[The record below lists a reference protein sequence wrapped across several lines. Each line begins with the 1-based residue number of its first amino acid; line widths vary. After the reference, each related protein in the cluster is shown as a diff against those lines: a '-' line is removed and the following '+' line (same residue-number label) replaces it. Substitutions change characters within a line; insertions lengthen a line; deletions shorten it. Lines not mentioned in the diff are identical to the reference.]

1 MQRYT
6 LTVVCLFSAFLA
18 GCGAPA
24 ELPPVTTSP
33 VKGQVKLDGKPMAE
47 GAISFSIPGQVPQ
60 VHTIKDGAYSGTA
73 HQGKARVEIMA
84 FKVAEPVVMDGKV
97 MNEGS
102 KSNYLPDKYSSNS
115 ELTADVTASGA
126 NEFNFDVTSQ

>member
-1 MQRYT
+1 MLRYT

-24 ELPPVTTSP
+24 SLPPVPTSS

-60 VHTIKDGAYSGTA
+60 IHPIKDGAYSGPA
-73 HQGKARVEIMA
+73 HQGKARVEISA
-84 FKVAEPVVMDGKV
+84 FKAEEPVIMDGKV

-102 KSNYLPDKYSSNS
+102 KPNYLPDKYHSNS
-115 ELTADVTASGA
+115 TLTAEVTASGA
-126 NEFNFDVTSQ
+126 NEFNFEVTSQ

>member
-1 MQRYT
+1 MLRYT
-6 LTVVCLFSAFLA
+6 LIVVCLFSAFVA

-24 ELPPVTTSP
+24 ELPPVPTFT
-33 VKGQVKLDGKPMAE
+33 VKGQVKLDGKPLAD
-47 GAISFSIPGQVPQ
+47 GSITFSIPGQVPQ
-60 VHTIKDGAYSGTA
+60 ALSIKDGAYSGPA

-84 FKVAEPVVMDGKV
+84 FKAAEPVVMDGKV

-102 KSNYLPDKYSSNS
+102 KSNYLPDKYSANS
-115 ELTADVTASGA
+115 SLTADVAASGA